1 LSGFLLLS
9 IIMLAECGGGQNF
22 MKVLSGGFLV
32 VLALALVCPAQQG
45 FPPAEDEILQRYEP
59 AEALYLRAQ
68 DYFLRQNLAASRG
81 EIEKCL
87 GLMPEHG
94 EARYLLAQIYT
105 RLGAYRRALF
115 QVEKAETYFDF
126 LSKVRSREQQ
136 KKRLETQRLRDDENV
151 LLAELK
157 DNLAQ
162 SPDPAAR
169 PRLLIQIQEVER
181 IRDSLND
188 RLASPL
194 PLEPRIP
201 ADYYSLHGD
210 ILQRLKKPEQA
221 EVVFRL
227 ALQADPM
234 RADSYNRLAGFY
246 LGGGQAE
253 KALETLEQAELKGMA
268 VDEKL
273 KKSVLKSLGK

>member
-1 LSGFLLLS
+1 MMAACG
-9 IIMLAECGGGQNF
+9 GGGQNF
-22 MKVLSGGFLV
+22 MKVLLGSFLL
-32 VLALALVCPAQQG
+32 VLALALACPAQQG
-45 FPPAEDEILQRYEP
+45 VPPAEDEILQRYEP
-59 AEALYLRAQ
+59 AEDLYLRAQ
-68 DYFLRQNLAASRG
+68 DYYQRQNLTDSRL
-81 EIEKCL
+81 ELEKCL

-94 EARYLLAQIYT
+94 EAHYLLAQIYA

-115 QVEKAETYFDF
+115 QEENAETYFDF
-126 LSKVRSREQQ
+126 LTKVRSMEQQ
-136 KKRLETQRLRDDENV
+136 KKRLETQRLRDDKNA

-157 DNLAQ
+157 DNLSQ
-162 SPDPAAR
+162 SSKPTAR
-169 PRLLIQIQEVER
+169 EHLRLQIQEVEK

-188 RLASPL
+188 RLEAPL

-201 ADYYSLHGD
+201 ADYYSLHGV

-221 EVVFRL
+221 EVEFRL
-227 ALQADPM
+227 AIQADPM

-246 LGGGQAE
+246 FGSGQAE
-253 KALETLEQAELKGMA
+253 KALETLEQAELNGMA